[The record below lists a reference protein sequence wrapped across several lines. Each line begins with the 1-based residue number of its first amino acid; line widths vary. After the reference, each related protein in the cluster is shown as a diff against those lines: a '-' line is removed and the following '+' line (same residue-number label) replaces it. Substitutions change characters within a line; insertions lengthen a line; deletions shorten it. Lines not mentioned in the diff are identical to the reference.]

1 MSRACNLWG
10 ERGVSPFD
18 KEGGRH
24 VWTPCKPV
32 DRWNLVNVYGG
43 VSSSLALQPFV
54 GLRLEWADCGCL
66 GGFLGFKNHKIHL
79 MRPLFQEEP

>member
-24 VWTPCKPV
+24 VWTPFKSV
-32 DRWNLVNVYGG
+32 DRWDLVNVHGG
-43 VSSSLALQPFV
+43 VSPSMALQPFV
-54 GLRLEWADCGCL
+54 GLRLQWADCGHVGC
-66 GGFLGFKNHKIHL
+66 FLGFKNHKIYLIRH
-79 MRPLFQEEP
+79 FVQEEP